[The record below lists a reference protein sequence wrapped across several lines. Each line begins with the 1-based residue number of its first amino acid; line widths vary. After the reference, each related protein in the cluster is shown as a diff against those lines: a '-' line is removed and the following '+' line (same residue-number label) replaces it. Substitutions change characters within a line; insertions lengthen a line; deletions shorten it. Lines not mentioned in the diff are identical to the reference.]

1 MSSRNAY
8 LSTDERA
15 QATVLRRAL
24 DAAKRAVAKGPVP
37 AVEMTQAVARLIAT
51 RPAARLDY
59 VAFFDAKTLEPVAM
73 VTRGTRMALAVRL
86 GKTRLIDND
95 RL

>member
-1 MSSRNAY
+1 
-8 LSTDERA
+8 
-15 QATVLRRAL
+15 
-24 DAAKRAVAKGPVP
+24 
-37 AVEMTQAVARLIAT
+37 MTQAVARLIAT

-59 VAFFDAKTLEPVAM
+59 VAFFDAKTLEPVAT

>member
-8 LSTDERA
+8 LSTEERA

-37 AVEMTQAVARLIAT
+37 AAELTKAIARLIAT
-51 RPAARLDY
+51 QPAASLDY
-59 VAFFDAKTLEPVAM
+59 VAFFDAKTLEPVAA
-73 VTRGTRMALAVRL
+73 VTRGSHMALAVRL